1 MMHKCWFYYEKTQ
14 TNGTH
19 EPTDATALVR
29 TSWIVSD
36 QNVIGDDGMAIGVVG
51 VALACMACDDWIVS
65 DQNVIGDAGMAIGV
79 AGMALAC
86 MV

>member
-1 MMHKCWFYYEKTQ
+1 
-14 TNGTH
+14 
-19 EPTDATALVR
+19 
-29 TSWIVSD
+29 
-36 QNVIGDDGMAIGVVG
+36 VIGDDGMAIGVVG